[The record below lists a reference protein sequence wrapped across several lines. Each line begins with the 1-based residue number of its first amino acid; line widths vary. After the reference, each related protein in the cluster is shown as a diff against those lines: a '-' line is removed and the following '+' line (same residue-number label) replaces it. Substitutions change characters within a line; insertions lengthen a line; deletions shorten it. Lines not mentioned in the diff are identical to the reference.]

1 MRTRGTCNPVAANV
15 FLSQLYDTFVKL
27 SNECPSISRRALF
40 HFFKR
45 AKSRPPYT
53 ASIKSPRELSSIV
66 STRVLSLIA
75 NRLNDKTITRPPLLF
90 VHFFVDTFFDL
101 SIFVSLSNRLILSRV
116 KFHTFFSLSLFPR
129 LFVTVRRNSLPP
141 PRVTII

>member
-1 MRTRGTCNPVAANV
+1 MADV
-15 FLSQLYDTFVKL
+15 
-27 SNECPSISRRALF
+27 
-40 HFFKR
+40 
-45 AKSRPPYT
+45 T

-141 PRVTII
+141 PRVTIIYLFVTIASPRLITRVMICNECNNVVPMSARKILNWK